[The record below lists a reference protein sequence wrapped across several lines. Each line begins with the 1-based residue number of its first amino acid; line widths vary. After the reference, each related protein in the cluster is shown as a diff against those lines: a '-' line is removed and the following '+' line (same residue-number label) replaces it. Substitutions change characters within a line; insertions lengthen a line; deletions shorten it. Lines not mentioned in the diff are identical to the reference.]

1 MHAPSPRLHRPP
13 PGSPSPL
20 LAPPRYLSTQ
30 HLHLRVASLSGSKPT
45 QIGQAA
51 VSLVQAPPPPLATC
65 PAPLLLTAAP
75 ATLVQAAH
83 GAPVEFDVVVERLG
97 VPAGFNLRGSVLLVY
112 TKSLQTWEGG
122 AGTARGDTTSRWLA
136 RSLTQGLGSCRSPNN
151 PRHSESESRHSGSSE
166 ASAPAAAT
174 LAVSATELPEGAC

>member
-1 MHAPSPRLHRPP
+1 M
-13 PGSPSPL
+13 
-20 LAPPRYLSTQ
+20 
-30 HLHLRVASLSGSKPT
+30 
-45 QIGQAA
+45 
-51 VSLVQAPPPPLATC
+51 QAPPPPLATC

-174 LAVSATELPEGAC
+174 LAVSATELAEGAC

>member
-1 MHAPSPRLHRPP
+1 M
-13 PGSPSPL
+13 
-20 LAPPRYLSTQ
+20 
-30 HLHLRVASLSGSKPT
+30 
-45 QIGQAA
+45 
-51 VSLVQAPPPPLATC
+51 
-65 PAPLLLTAAP
+65 
-75 ATLVQAAH
+75 QAAH
-83 GAPVEFDVVVERLG
+83 GSPVEFDVVVERLG

-136 RSLTQGLGSCRSPNN
+136 RSLTQGLSSCRSPNN

-174 LAVSATELPEGAC
+174 LAVSATELAEGAC